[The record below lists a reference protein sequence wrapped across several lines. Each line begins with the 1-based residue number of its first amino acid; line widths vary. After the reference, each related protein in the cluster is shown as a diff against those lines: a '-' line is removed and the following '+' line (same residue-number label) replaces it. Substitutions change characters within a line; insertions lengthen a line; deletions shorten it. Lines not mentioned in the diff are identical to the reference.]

1 MGRFSHQG
9 FETMNYAFIIN
20 KHSGDGFGKKEISK
34 MESYFKKTVGSFEY
48 VMPEN
53 RDDAVKITR
62 ELLKQG
68 VDRIVAVGGDGTI
81 NAIVNGFFEN
91 GKIIREDAC
100 LVVTEAGSGCDYY
113 KSVAKKSAAQD
124 WMELVTDCSPKPVD
138 LGVIRYSDE
147 AHSDRYFINMASIG
161 MIADVVRIK
170 EKQVSYVPKIFRYNI
185 PTIWCLFTC
194 KVHELEIETD
204 EKSFNIEA
212 LAVSISKGSYAGGGM
227 KFGLDVSLDDGMFE
241 ITIFEKTGPIGMALK
256 LGKLYGGNYRDVA
269 GIRKEKTSRIKFRS
283 KKPVQ
288 CELDGD
294 LYGTTDLTM
303 TVLPKAI
310 KVCFPNRAT

>member
-1 MGRFSHQG
+1 MIAP
-9 FETMNYAFIIN
+9 MNSCRYTFIIN
-20 KHSGDGFGKKEISK
+20 KHSGNGFGKKELSK

-53 RDDAVKITR
+53 REDAVRTTR
-62 ELLKQG
+62 KLLKQG

-81 NAIVNGFFEN
+81 NAIVNGFFED
-91 GKIIREDAC
+91 GEIIREDAC
-100 LVVTEAGSGCDYY
+100 LVVTAAGSGCDYY
-113 KSVAKKSAAQD
+113 KSVTKNSDVQD
-124 WMELVTDCSPKPVD
+124 WMELVTNCSPKPVD
-138 LGVIRYSDE
+138 AGVIRYSDE
-147 AHSDRYFINMASIG
+147 RHSDRYFINMASIG

-170 EKQVSYVPKIFRYNI
+170 EKQISWIPKIFRYNI
-185 PTIWCLFTC
+185 PTIWCLCTC

-204 EKSFNIEA
+204 EKSFNVDA
-212 LAVSISKGSYAGGGM
+212 LAVSISKGNYAGGGM
-227 KFGLDVSLDDGMFE
+227 QFGLDILLDDGMFE

-256 LGKLYGGNYRDVA
+256 LGKLYGGNYLDVP
-269 GIRKEKTSRIKFRS
+269 GIRKEKTSRIRFRS
-283 KKPVQ
+283 KNRVQ

-310 KVCFPNRAT
+310 KVCFPNEAS